1 MRVAIVNFSRQNLVS
16 PQEIMAAVQRL
27 PQEHYA
33 KIKIIR
39 YDPERSLALE
49 MAYINNNPES
59 LRARGTYLHDWE
71 SSDSVVVIYPFKT
84 RDVFFHTLY
93 HEIGHHVFFRVLD
106 QSLRDEWFALRRVE
120 KGFVSKRARKDARE
134 DFAETYSCLCFR
146 CRLLNHAPQKADF
159 MLRKVFRRVPAARRY
174 V

>member
-1 MRVAIVNFSRQNLVS
+1 MRVAIVNFSRQSLVS
-16 PQEIMAAVQRL
+16 PHEIRAAVERL
-27 PQEHYA
+27 PREHYA

-59 LRARGTYLHDWE
+59 LRARGTYLHDWD

-84 RDVFFHTLY
+84 KDGFFHTLY

-106 QSLRDEWFALRRVE
+106 QGLRDEWFALRRAE

-146 CRLLNHAPQKADF
+146 THLLYHAPGKADF
-159 MLRKVFRRVPAARRY
+159 MRRKVFRSLIATSRY
-174 V
+174 I